1 MSERA
6 DALKELKTTLIDS
19 RNGYEEAVL
28 DAEGK
33 QIRAAGNRF
42 GALPI
47 VAVTANVAPE
57 EVARSFAAGMNA
69 HIGKPFEQAAL
80 IATIEAQLAARA
92 AAG

>member
-6 DALKELKTTLIDS
+6 DALKGLRTTLIDS

-33 QIRAAGNRF
+33 QIRA
-42 GALPI
+42 
-47 VAVTANVAPE
+47 NVAPE

-69 HIGKPFEQAAL
+69 HIGKPF
-80 IATIEAQLAARA
+80 
-92 AAG
+92 